1 MSVYAHLLGYC
12 LLALGLDGESY
23 FGQRDSSHFDFSK
36 GLDLPLYFVCLHLL
50 LRFTG
55 TCLGLLAGGRAVTW
69 HRAILS

>member
-1 MSVYAHLLGYC
+1 MSVYVHLLGYC

-23 FGQRDSSHFDFSK
+23 FDQWDFIK

-50 LRFTG
+50 LRFTE
-55 TCLGLLAGGRAVTW
+55 TCLGLPAGGRAVTW